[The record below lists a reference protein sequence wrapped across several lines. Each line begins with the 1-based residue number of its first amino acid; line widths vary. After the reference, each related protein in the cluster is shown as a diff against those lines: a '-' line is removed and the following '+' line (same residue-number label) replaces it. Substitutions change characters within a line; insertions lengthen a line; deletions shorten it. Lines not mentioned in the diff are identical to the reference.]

1 MRSQV
6 KVFPYHIDEGRQE
19 RMIVIK
25 HDGNEIGRVFL
36 VTIQAG
42 IFTDRAIGQSALRI
56 IGQF

>member
-1 MRSQV
+1 
-6 KVFPYHIDEGRQE
+6 
-19 RMIVIK
+19 MIVIK